1 MLNGTN
7 TNFVY
12 FPIKY
17 RHNYTFK
24 RYNYQIS
31 TLFLQGR
38 IHYPSLPSFQHRLAF
53 RTLKSVSKYM
63 YKFTGSVSSAYYI
76 YSSFISCSY
85 PKCYYHSILI
95 LLNLNL
101 RFKFNAGKFF
111 FSIYPLTNLN
121 NGLPTTGL
129 IGTEPVFLSKTNNHL
144 GMRSKS

>member
-17 RHNYTFK
+17 KHNYTFK

-38 IHYPSLPSFQHRLAF
+38 IHYPSLPSFHHRLAF

-63 YKFTGSVSSAYYI
+63 YKFTVSVSS
-76 YSSFISCSY
+76 

-111 FSIYPLTNLN
+111 FPIYPLTNLN
-121 NGLPTTGL
+121 NGLPTTGFT
-129 IGTEPVFLSKTNNHL
+129 GTSSLSKTNNHL

>member
-17 RHNYTFK
+17 KHNYTFK

-38 IHYPSLPSFQHRLAF
+38 IHYPSLPSFHHRLAF

-63 YKFTGSVSSAYYI
+63 YKFTVSVSS
-76 YSSFISCSY
+76 

-101 RFKFNAGKFF
+101 RFKVNAGKLIVFP
-111 FSIYPLTNLN
+111 IYPLTNLN
-121 NGLPTTGL
+121 NGLPTTGF
-129 IGTEPVFLSKTNNHL
+129 IGTEPVQDK
-144 GMRSKS
+144 

>member
-1 MLNGTN
+1 
-7 TNFVY
+7 
-12 FPIKY
+12 
-17 RHNYTFK
+17 
-24 RYNYQIS
+24 
-31 TLFLQGR
+31 
-38 IHYPSLPSFQHRLAF
+38 
-53 RTLKSVSKYM
+53 M
-63 YKFTGSVSSAYYI
+63 YKFTVSVSSA

-111 FSIYPLTNLN
+111 FPIYPLTNLN

-129 IGTEPVFLSKTNNHL
+129 IGTEPVFLSKTYNHL